1 MFQATS
7 RIESDNGIKFY
18 EKDVLFDDYK
28 YNDDIDIELTLDYI
42 NNGFGIMF
50 INSENSSLQ
59 DKDEKL
65 LFKLA
70 NQSIQVYYKSKIQ
83 EQTLILTAPCTAV
96 KTITKDLKFKITK
109 RSNLYNVFINN
120 SGNIYIF

>member
-50 INSENSSLQ
+50 INSNNLLYFIVFP
-59 DKDEKL
+59 KIVILHLNCL
-65 LFKLA
+65 LFIFF
-70 NQSIQVYYKSKIQ
+70 SY
-83 EQTLILTAPCTAV
+83 LIISNILFVTFLIILQFHFRL
-96 KTITKDLKFKITK
+96 KTI
-109 RSNLYNVFINN
+109 SV
-120 SGNIYIF
+120 